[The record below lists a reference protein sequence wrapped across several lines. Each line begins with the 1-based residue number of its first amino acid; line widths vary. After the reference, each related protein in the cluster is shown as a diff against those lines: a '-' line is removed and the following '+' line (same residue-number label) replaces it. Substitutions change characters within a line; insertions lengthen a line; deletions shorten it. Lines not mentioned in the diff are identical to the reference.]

1 MLNIA
6 PTGAVMQ
13 LQLANAPRFL
23 NANGS
28 AIALAARDAALLAW
42 LALEG
47 PTLRARMAVL
57 LWPDSDADVAR
68 NALRQRLFQLRKS
81 LGVDAIVGSATLTL
95 AEGLTHDLED
105 ADSVLGDAAPAAGG
119 EFAAWLEQQRQRR
132 RGRTRQSLAELAQM
146 AEDVRDW
153 GDALAHA
160 QDLLALEPTSEAAHR
175 RVMRLHY
182 LAGDR
187 ASALLAFDRCE
198 QMLKDEIGARP
209 SAETLALL
217 ASIEAQ
223 RVDRALPLR
232 VLPVN
237 LLRPPQLIG
246 RDRERDALAAAWTH
260 GQAFLALGDAGIGKT
275 RLLASLAA
283 QWPGALL
290 LQARPGDLGVPLVL
304 VARLVDALC
313 DRQPAWAGRAC
324 VQTLRDVLARSPQFT
339 PQTAPQIAPQIVKP
353 GAVRPVPRACAP
365 PLSEL
370 LALGLAAT
378 PTLALLFD
386 DLQFADEASLAVLD
400 ETLRTSALAGLRW
413 GWASRPHGEL
423 AAARIESLRARS
435 DLHCVNLLP
444 LDGPAIAQFVDSLQ
458 LGGTN
463 AAGLAAALQQS
474 VGGNPMYLLESL
486 RRIVDQGRPLQAC
499 KLSTPRRVQ
508 DLVEARLAD
517 LPAGQRLLMRVAAIA
532 GADFD
537 VGLAEAVSG
546 RGVLEL
552 ADDWR
557 SLERQA
563 LFDERG
569 IGHDLYAEATLAELP
584 AAIARAL
591 HGRVAAWLETR
602 THDSARLAAHW
613 MAGRDELRASPHLL
627 AAARKAWR
635 AACPEETLS
644 FYRQAAEIAVRSGAP
659 DTAFDHWFDAAE
671 ALSEIGSPA
680 LLSACALALQGLARS
695 PQQGLRSQ
703 LVGAVLQV
711 VGGQPEAGLRAA
723 RNLLSEAIA
732 IGDVRVEVECR
743 FAIANRAAADGAF
756 DEAVQQLAAGER
768 LLREAGDTRRA
779 AALSSS
785 MVMVLALRGQPRR
798 AIAEQERLL
807 PILAREGDL
816 ATWTVACA
824 SKALQHV
831 YSGDAVRA
839 VLEAERA
846 AQSAQQASIAPQDS
860 AIILRY
866 VVDTLRWAGR
876 FDLALSSWQ
885 TLASRLAG
893 QGSFPGCADVAGL
906 LYLQLGRVDL
916 AQPHLDAYLALP
928 RTRRREQLRS
938 SWVRACRAC
947 WSATPPAHIDWP
959 DDALQCEDLAL
970 ASGWGLLSGLVSTSP
985 WPLGEIAALADRCDA
1000 AGVALFGVAL
1010 RALQARR
1017 AMEAGSR
1024 EAGAALARGAERA
1037 SAGLDLHGGTPWA
1050 ALYLAQALQLAAAG
1064 DVARRVAQ
1072 HGAAWVQRTARD
1084 AMPPEFRASFLHRNP
1099 VNRELL
1105 ALAARITAS

>member
-1 MLNIA
+1 MHLR
-6 PTGAVMQ
+6 
-13 LQLANAPRFL
+13 LSNAPHLSF
-23 NANGS
+23 S
-28 AIALAARDAALLAW
+28 AGKVLPLAPRDAALLAW

-47 PTLRARMAVL
+47 PTSRNRLAQL
-57 LWPDSDADVAR
+57 LWPDSDPLAAR
-68 NALRQRLFQLRKS
+68 HALRQRLFRLRRQ
-81 LGVDAIVGSATLTL
+81 VGLDLVSGSTTL
-95 AEGLTHDLED
+95 ALAQGVGHDLD
-105 ADSVLGDAAPAAGG
+105 AADRVLGDDGHDHSP
-119 EFAAWLEQQRQRR
+119 EFSAWLTQQRERR
-132 RGRTRQSLAELAQM
+132 RARVRLSLVELADM
-146 AEDVRDW
+146 AERVLDYA
-153 GDALAHA
+153 GALNHSHE
-160 QDLLALEPTSEAAHR
+160 LLALEPLSEDAHR

-198 QMLKDEIGARP
+198 QVLKDEVGAVP
-209 SAETLALL
+209 AAETLALL

-223 RVDRALPLR
+223 RPDRPLPLR

-246 RDRERDALAAAWTH
+246 RDRERSELAAAWTH

-290 LQARPGDLGVPLVL
+290 LQARPGDFGVPLVL

-313 DRQPAWAGRAC
+313 DREPAWAGHAC
-324 VQTLRDVLARSPQFT
+324 AQALRDVLARSPQFT
-339 PQTAPQIAPQIVKP
+339 PQIAKA

-378 PTLALLFD
+378 PALALLFD

-400 ETLRTSALAGLRW
+400 EALRTPALAGLRW

-458 LGGTN
+458 LGGTH
-463 AAGLAAALQQS
+463 AAGLAAALQHS

-486 RRIVDQGRPLQAC
+486 RRLVDQGLPLQAS

-508 DLVEARLAD
+508 ELVGARLAD

-584 AAIARAL
+584 AVIASAL
-591 HGRVAAWLETR
+591 HGRVAAWLEMR
-602 THDSARLAAHW
+602 AHDSARLAAHW
-613 MAGRDELRASPHLL
+613 LAGQDEVRAGPHLL

-635 AACPEETLS
+635 AARPEETLS

-659 DTAFDHWFDAAE
+659 DAAFDHWFDAAE
-671 ALSEIGSPA
+671 AVSEIGSPA
-680 LLSACALALQGLARS
+680 LLSDCALALQGLARS

-711 VGGQPEAGLRAA
+711 VSGQPEAGLRAV
-723 RNLLSEAIA
+723 RDLLSEAIA
-732 IGDVRVEVECR
+732 IGDVRVEAECR
-743 FAIANRAAADGAF
+743 FAIASHAAADGAF

-768 LLREAGDTRRA
+768 LLREAGNTRRA
-779 AALSSS
+779 AALSS
-785 MVMVLALRGQPRR
+785 VLAMVLALRGQPRR
-798 AIAEQERLL
+798 VIAEQERLL

-824 SKALQHV
+824 NVALQHV
-831 YSGDAVRA
+831 YSGDAARA

-846 AQSAQQASIAPQDS
+846 AQSAQQASIAPPDS
-860 AIILRY
+860 ALILRY

-885 TLASRLAG
+885 TLASRLAR

-916 AQPHLDAYLALP
+916 AQPHLDAYLTLP

-959 DDALQCEDLAL
+959 DDALHCEDLAL
-970 ASGWGLLSGLVSTSP
+970 ASGWGLLSGLVGTSP
-985 WPLGEIAALADRCDA
+985 WPPGEIAALADRCDA
-1000 AGVALFGVAL
+1000 EGVALFSVAL

-1017 AMEAGSR
+1017 AMEAGDR
-1024 EAGAALARGAERA
+1024 EAGAALARSIERA

-1050 ALYLAQALQLAAAG
+1050 ALYLAQALQLAAEG
-1064 DVARRVAQ
+1064 DAARRVAQ
-1072 HGAAWVQRTARD
+1072 HGAAWVQRAARD
-1084 AMPPEFRASFLHRNP
+1084 AMPSEFRDSFLHRNP
-1099 VNRELL
+1099 VHGALL
-1105 ALAARITAS
+1105 ALAGRLEA